1 MAGFIEEDTDIKT
14 DLALLKKDMTSL
26 YTIVDKLDATIDK
39 LTEVTSSLDKMITIQ
54 QTHIDQQE
62 KDDREIMERLTN
74 LTDRVQNI
82 EQNKWFIIGAAAAIG
97 FIIAQIPMVN
107 SLLQ

>member
-82 EQNKWFIIGAAAAIG
+82 EQNKWFIIGAAAAAG

>member
-82 EQNKWFIIGAAAAIG
+82 EQNKWFIIGVAAAVG

>member
-62 KDDREIMERLTN
+62 KDDREIMEKLTN
-74 LTDRVQNI
+74 LTDRVTNI
-82 EQNKWFIIGAAAAIG
+82 EQNKWFIIGAAAAVG
-97 FIIAQIPMVN
+97 FIIAQLPMVN

>member
-62 KDDREIMERLTN
+62 KEDREIMERLTN

-82 EQNKWFIIGAAAAIG
+82 EQNKWFIIGVAAAVG

>member
-82 EQNKWFIIGAAAAIG
+82 EQNKWFIIGVAAAIG